1 LHRSMPERGTTMGS
15 VEGRMNVDV
24 AVIPC
29 AGSGTRMRPATRV
42 LPKAMIPVVDRPV
55 IQYVVEEAV
64 SAGVSEIVLVIDDRP
79 GDPVLRHFVE
89 GKPIPGLQHVTFHDV
104 RQDHPQGLGDA
115 VARAADV
122 VAGRPFLCLL
132 SDMFPVPGFS
142 FARRMVEAFDGRAL
156 VAVREVA
163 GELLDRY
170 GIVEVSAPPVGDLVE
185 IKGAVEKPGADS
197 APSNLGL
204 VGRYVFPSTIF
215 DAIAAVDPGHGG
227 EVQLTDAINRLAAQE
242 GATGLL
248 VGESL
253 LDIGVPAG
261 LLEATAAVGLAR
273 DDLAPAFRA
282 WLKKMLGV

>member
-1 LHRSMPERGTTMGS
+1 MKI
-15 VEGRMNVDV
+15 DV

-64 SAGVSEIVLVIDDRP
+64 SAGVSEIVFVLDDRP
-79 GDPVLRHFVE
+79 GDPVLSHFIE
-89 GKPIPGLQHVTFHDV
+89 GSPIPGLGDVEFTHV

-115 VARAADV
+115 VLRAADV

-132 SDMFPVPGFS
+132 SDMFPVPGLS
-142 FARRMVEAFDGRAL
+142 FAGRMVEAFDGRAL
-156 VAVREVA
+156 VAVREVEE
-163 GELLDRY
+163 GLLERY
-170 GIVEVSAPPVGDLVE
+170 GIVAPRSAFSGDLAE
-185 IKGAVEKPGADS
+185 IGGAVEKPGPDK

-204 VGRYVFPSTIF
+204 VGRYVFPASVF
-215 DAIAAVDPGHGG
+215 EALRAADPGVGG
-227 EVQLTDAINRLAAQE
+227 EIQLTDAIDRLARTE
-242 GATGLL
+242 GAVALM
-248 VGESL
+248 VGEAL

-273 DDLAPAFRA
+273 EDLAPVFRS
-282 WLKKMLGV
+282 WLEHMLAR